1 MVSDIDWLS
10 VQIVKYLLKFEFRS
24 QTEAIYYST
33 NYLYAECMQVF
44 FMQLS
49 EIWLVLCL
57 HPLFA
62 DIRVK
67 GNPRYEYP
75 R

>member
-1 MVSDIDWLS
+1 MVSDIDWLN
-10 VQIVKYLLKFEFRS
+10 VQIVKDLLKFEFRS

-49 EIWLVLCL
+49 EI
-57 HPLFA
+57 
-62 DIRVK
+62 
-67 GNPRYEYP
+67 
-75 R
+75 